1 MQTMIVQEQVP
12 TVGELIT
19 SNEKMIPQTQVH
31 HVAERFFN
39 TPGLDAVA
47 LVEGTEPVGLVTRT
61 KLLFTLSRRFGLE
74 LYRKYPIVAIAN
86 TTPLIVYENEPI
98 TSAVDKA
105 LERSPQD
112 VYDEII
118 VSDSECRFRGLL
130 PIKQLVSHQSGVLA
144 HSSLQNEIVAKRAQ
158 DLERM
163 SRLKSQFVAY
173 VTHELRSPVNALIGF
188 AELLKIANE
197 RGNSEQIKKRLS
209 LMISCA
215 TTLRALITN
224 ILDLSKIEAGKIE
237 VAYEPFDV
245 TELLSEMAD
254 TARVLVA
261 DKPIDVEMAA
271 PTSSF
276 IITSDPIKVRQI
288 VMNLVSNAAKFT
300 EEGKILLA
308 FTANESSF
316 EISVKDTGIGIE
328 QENLDGLF
336 AAFMQ
341 IESAKN
347 AIHEG
352 TGIGL
357 TISKRLV
364 EMLGGTIRV
373 MSTFGKGSIFTVS
386 LPYEGKQ
393 RQGDFYGTE

>member
-1 MQTMIVQEQVP
+1 MQTATVQEHVP

-19 SNEKMIPQTQVH
+19 SNENMIPQTQVH
-31 HVAERFFN
+31 HVAERFLN
-39 TPGLDAVA
+39 MPGLDAVA

-74 LYRKYPIVAIAN
+74 LYRRYPIIAIAN
-86 TTPLIVYENEPI
+86 TAPLIVAENEPI

-105 LERSPQD
+105 LARSTQD

-118 VSDSECRFRGLL
+118 VTDCECRYRGLL

-144 HSSLQNEIVAKRAQ
+144 HSSLQKEAATRRAQ

-163 SRLKSQFVAY
+163 NRLKSQFVAH
-173 VTHELRSPVNALIGF
+173 VTHELRSPVNAMIGF
-188 AELLKIANE
+188 AELVKIANE

-224 ILDLSKIEAGKIE
+224 ILDLSKIEAGKME

-245 TELLSEMAD
+245 AALISEMAD
-254 TARVLVA
+254 TARVLIGN
-261 DKPIDVEMAA
+261 KLIDVAIAA
-271 PTSSF
+271 PTSPF

-300 EEGKILLA
+300 EQGKILLA
-308 FTANESSF
+308 FTANANRF
-316 EISVKDTGIGIE
+316 EISVSDTGIGIRR
-328 QENLDGLF
+328 ENLDRLF
-336 AAFMQ
+336 AAFSRIEDGKTAMQ
-341 IESAKN
+341 
-347 AIHEG
+347 EG
-352 TGIGL
+352 TGLGL
-357 TISKRLV
+357 TISKNLI
-364 EMLGGTIRV
+364 EMLGGTIRAT
-373 MSTFGKGSIFTVS
+373 STFGKGSIFTVS
-386 LPYEGKQ
+386 LPYESRQ
-393 RQGDFYGTE
+393 RQGDLYGAG